1 MEQLIIIGT
10 REEGRASP
18 KFETAE
24 CHANDPS
31 FQMPWMKN
39 GIYMY

>member
-1 MEQLIIIGT
+1 MEQLIIIDT
-10 REEGRASP
+10 REEGRAFP

-31 FQMPWMKN
+31 FQIP
-39 GIYMY
+39 